1 MEYFPFVIKYLLFL
15 FCGQF
20 TQLTKL
26 KLQEL
31 NIDLLM
37 YSEILTHEE
46 GNPKKL
52 KSKCNEKYLKHT

>member
-1 MEYFPFVIKYLLFL
+1 MEYFPFVIKYFLLLF
-15 FCGQF
+15 CAQF

-31 NIDLLM
+31 NIGLLM
-37 YSEILTHEE
+37 YPEILTHEG

-52 KSKCNEKYLKHT
+52 KNKCNEKYLKHA